1 MLGNERKMKYK
12 REEKA
17 VSKKEREMT
26 QSRVEKFI
34 LETRITCRKCS
45 VDKVIMT

>member
-12 REEKA
+12 REQKG

-26 QSRVEKFI
+26 QSRVEKCI
-34 LETRITCRKCS
+34 LETRIICRKCS